1 MKIELAT
8 LYNLLFC
15 QVNDPAKLC
24 RIVFRQPQTTFKPMP
39 VPLEICKMQGL
50 QVIYTPAYF
59 PHGELYGYRICYNC
73 VPIVYEGPV
82 FKRVKRVK
90 RLRNVKL
97 H

>member
-1 MKIELAT
+1 MQIELAT
-8 LYNLLFC
+8 LYNKFTLF
-15 QVNDPAKLC
+15 QVSDPAKLC
-24 RIVFRQPQTTFKPMP
+24 KIVFRQPQTTFKQP

-59 PHGELYGYRICYNC
+59 PHGELYGYRICYIC